1 MIMYVAEVLEELTK
15 SCNLYIV
22 TGGGETARECIKIA
36 RDLSAMCIPNP
47 FPIIKKLQKLRRKV
61 RKRK

>member
-1 MIMYVAEVLEELTK
+1 MRYDYVYAEVLEELAK

-22 TGGGETARECIKIA
+22 TGGGETACECIKIA

-47 FPIIKKLQKLRRKV
+47 FPIINAEAKV
-61 RKRK
+61 RKQK